1 MSNNSTPYDLLIG
14 VGTLWVAPTG
24 TAMPALSAAPSSS
37 WRDLGETD
45 DGVKISKTQNIEE
58 FGSDQ
63 RTGKVKAVRTEE
75 GLTIEAN
82 LQKGTLEN
90 LADVINGIVTTV
102 APGTGTIGTKTMNM
116 HAGPIVQEFAF
127 LFRAFSPYGDF
138 PAQYYVPRGYF
149 SGNVE
154 MEYKKDGKTLIP
166 ASFEALEDLNAST
179 EAERFGK
186 YQAQSAAAL

>member
-1 MSNNSTPYDLLIG
+1 MSSNTTPYDLLVG
-14 VGTLWVAPTG
+14 VGTLYIAPSG
-24 TAMPALSAAPSSS
+24 TAMPAVNATPSST
-37 WRDLGETD
+37 WRELGETD
-45 DGVKISKTQNIEE
+45 DGVKVSRTQNIEA
-58 FGSDQ
+58 FSSDQ

-82 LQKGTLEN
+82 LQKTTLEN
-90 LADVINGIVTTV
+90 LADVLNSSVTTV
-102 APGTGTIGTKTMNM
+102 AAGSGTIGTKTIGM
-116 HAGPIVQEFAF
+116 HAGATVSEFAF
-127 LFRAFSPYGDF
+127 LFRAFSPYGNF

-149 SGNVE
+149 SGDVE

-166 ASFEALEDLNAST
+166 ATFEALEDLNAAT